1 MPETFPAVCFLAATP
16 GSRPCSF
23 SLEAGGLLIEP
34 REGPSARWPYPAV
47 VCEPGGEEH
56 DWVFVSCPDADADVI
71 RLALRDP
78 AAIAAL
84 AARTAG
90 PAHDVLTGFEA
101 GRRRHADRRRR
112 GLVAGLLTA
121 AVLAA
126 AGWLFLT
133 RLAPE
138 LAARAIPPAGER
150 LLGEAAAAQLLA
162 GEQTIDAGPAVEAV
176 RAITERL
183 VAAIATNPG
192 YEFAVTVVKSD
203 LVNAA
208 ALPGGTIVVYSGLL
222 AEAGSA
228 EEVAGVLAH
237 EICHVL
243 HRDSLRQLIG
253 RLGSG
258 ALLSLVLGGGD
269 LAGLAAQA
277 GELDRLAYGREQER
291 AADRGGVALLARAG
305 LPPRA
310 LPAFFERLQAKE
322 GGRLPEVLSTHPDTA
337 ARIAELRRLAADTP
351 VPDPRPLAID
361 WEAVRASLPGR

>member
-1 MPETFPAVCFLAATP
+1 MPDAFEAVCFLANAT
-16 GSRPCSF
+16 GSRPCRL
-23 SLEAGGLLIEP
+23 SLQSGGLVIEP
-34 REGPSARWPYPAV
+34 RDGPSVRWPYPTLH
-47 VCEPGGEEH
+47 CEPGGEEH
-56 DWVFVSCPDADADVI
+56 DWVFVSCPDADPGIA
-71 RLALRDP
+71 RLALHDP
-78 AAIAAL
+78 EAIAAL

-90 PAHDVLTGFEA
+90 PAHEILAGFDE
-101 GRRRHADRRRR
+101 RRRGQAGRRRR
-112 GLVAGLLTA
+112 GLAAGLLAA

-138 LAARAIPPAGER
+138 LAARTLPPASER

-162 GEQTIDAGPAVEAV
+162 GERLIDAGPAADAV
-176 RAITERL
+176 RAIMARL
-183 VAAIATNPG
+183 EAAIEANPG
-192 YEFAVTVVKSD
+192 YEFHVSLVKSD

-208 ALPGGTIVVYSGLL
+208 ALPGGKVVVYAGLL

-258 ALLSLVLGGGD
+258 ALLGLLLGGGD
-269 LAGLAAQA
+269 LAGLAARA
-277 GELDRLAYGREQER
+277 GELDHLAYGREQER

-322 GGRLPEVLSTHPDTA
+322 GGRLPEFLSTHPDTA
-337 ARIAELRRLAADTP
+337 ARIAELRQLAADTP
-351 VPDPRPLAID
+351 VADPRPLAID
-361 WEAVRASLPGR
+361 WEAVRASLE

>member
-1 MPETFPAVCFLAATP
+1 MPDAFEAVCFSATAA
-16 GSRPCSF
+16 GSRPCRV

-34 REGPSARWPYPAV
+34 RDGPPVRWRYPDLA
-47 VCEPGGEEH
+47 CEAGGEEH
-56 DWVFVSCPDADADVI
+56 DWIFIACPDAGSDVT

-84 AARTAG
+84 AARAAG
-90 PAHDVLTGFEA
+90 PAHDVLTGFET
-101 GRRRHADRRRR
+101 GRRRHAGRHRR
-112 GLVAGLLTA
+112 GLLVGLLAA

-126 AGWLFLT
+126 GGWLFLT
-133 RLAPE
+133 RLAPD
-138 LAARAIPPAGER
+138 LVAATLPPASER

-162 GEQTIDAGPAVEAV
+162 GERTIDAGPAADAV
-176 RAITERL
+176 QAITDRL
-183 VAAIATNPG
+183 VAAIETNPG
-192 YEFAVTVVKSD
+192 YEFDVTLVTSD

-208 ALPGGTIVVYSGLL
+208 ALPGGKIVVYSGLL
-222 AEAGSA
+222 AAAGSA

-253 RLGSG
+253 RLGGG
-258 ALLSLVLGGGD
+258 ALLGLLLGGGD

-291 AADRGGVALLARAG
+291 AADRGGIALLARAG

-322 GGRLPEVLSTHPDTA
+322 GGRLPEFLSTHPDTA
-337 ARIAELRRLAADTP
+337 ARIAELRQLAADTP
-351 VPDPRPLAID
+351 VAEPRPLAID
-361 WEAVRASLPGR
+361 WDAVRASLPGR